1 VEFTLYYRGPLKANS
16 GPKEKHRLRQHF
28 HGQLKELWRQVP
40 LSEYR
45 QHLDPNHRERPLGLE
60 HEQTLTVARTVGEF
74 TFAALICDL
83 FAMMA
88 HLSITLLRPEP
99 PGRIVTQSGDI
110 DNRLKTL
117 LDALK
122 VPDHLQALPKGA
134 APSADERPFFC
145 LLEDDNRISGLNIRT
160 DRLLDPLA
168 HPSEV
173 VILMQVETKR
183 IGTTWYNMGLA

>member
-1 VEFTLYYRGPLKANS
+1 MEFTLYYRGPLKANS

-28 HGQLKELWRQVP
+28 HGQLKQLWQQIP
-40 LSEYR
+40 LSQYGEY
-45 QHLDPNHRERPLGLE
+45 LDPNHKERPLGE
-60 HEQTLTVARTVGEF
+60 DQERATTVIHSIGSF
-74 TFAALICDL
+74 DFAPLVCDL

-122 VPDHLQALPKGA
+122 VPDHQQALPKGA
-134 APSADERPFFC
+134 TPLPDEGPFFC
-145 LLEDDNRISGLNIRT
+145 LLEDDNRISGLSIQT
-160 DRLLDPLA
+160 DRLLDPTA
-168 HPSEV
+168 HSSEV
-173 VILMQVETKR
+173 VLLMHVFTKP
-183 IGTTWYNMGLA
+183 IAGTWENIGLA